1 MIIKSLFIIISMQSE
16 VAKLWLN
23 GANVGTTISQIGIR
37 NSSNTEY
44 TFFVDLRLVLGET
57 MFQKY
62 EAFKVYFGFLNLG
75 TGATTNIDTMFV
87 NGLNLIPASYQG
99 KPAGFNTAI
108 DVFSQTAQMND
119 PANLGGKNSN
129 IQEFVM
135 IKPDN
140 AKVELTISFA
150 RDDAAVPNLTLHTFF
165 LTFVPFQ
172 KDKIYKNPFNYLYQ
186 NELANF
192 TLTTQILSAGAT
204 NDYGTMNSTISAFT
218 FTNVNMR
225 RIIGTMW
232 DKYDKFN
239 LVCANI
245 GIGQTAT
252 SMSGNQRFLF
262 FQIQG
267 LQFINCLS
275 TTASSTFSQS
285 VAYTP
290 IFRYQSTSSADSDS
304 FAVPESLISFRK
316 PESENVDLAFQ
327 LFTANGGGAAY
338 NPQMNQFSLTFAVVG
353 IKE

>member
-1 MIIKSLFIIISMQSE
+1 MDQE
-16 VAKLWLN
+16 VAKLWLY
-23 GANVGTTISQIGIR
+23 GANIGTTQTQIGIR
-37 NSSNTEY
+37 NSTNTEY
-44 TFFVDLRLVLGET
+44 TFFVDLRLVLGES

-62 EAFKVYFGFLNLG
+62 EAFKVYFGFVNPG
-75 TGATTNIDTMFV
+75 TGAIANINTMFV

-99 KPAGFNTAI
+99 KQAGFNTAV
-108 DVFSQTAQMND
+108 DFFSQTVQQND
-119 PANLGGKNSN
+119 SFNVGGKNAN
-129 IQEFVM
+129 TQEFVM

-140 AKVELTISFA
+140 GNIALTISFV
-150 RDDAAVPNLTLHTFF
+150 RDDATVPTLLQGVFF
-165 LTFVPFQ
+165 LTFAPFQ

-204 NDYGTMNSTISAFT
+204 NAFGTMNSTFTTFT

-239 LVCANI
+239 LVCANV
-245 GIGQTAT
+245 GVGNTSTSLTAT
-252 SMSGNQRFLF
+252 QRFMF

-275 TTASSTFSQS
+275 TTTTSTFSQS

-290 IFRYQSTSSADSDS
+290 IFRYTTASSADSDS
-304 FAVPESLISFRK
+304 FAVPESLSSFRK

-327 LFTANGGGAAY
+327 LFTVNGGGVAL
-338 NPQMNQFSLTFAVVG
+338 NSQMNQFSLSFTVVG

>member
-1 MIIKSLFIIISMQSE
+1 MNQE
-16 VAKLWLN
+16 VAKLYLN
-23 GANVGTTISQIGIR
+23 GGNLGTTISQIGIR

-62 EAFKVYFGFLNLG
+62 EAFKVYFGFLNLNTG
-75 TGATTNIDTMFV
+75 TTANIDTMFV

-108 DVFSQTAQMND
+108 DVFSQTVAMTD
-119 PANLGGKNSN
+119 SINLGGKNAN

-140 AKVELTISFA
+140 GNIALTISFG

-204 NDYGTMNSTISAFT
+204 NEFGTMNSTFT
-218 FTNVNMR
+218 TFNFTNVNMR
-225 RIIGTMW
+225 RIIGNMW

-239 LVCANI
+239 LVCLNV
-245 GIGQTAT
+245 GVGNTAT
-252 SMSGNQRFLF
+252 SLSSNQRFLF

-275 TTASSTFSQS
+275 TTTTSSFSQS

-290 IFRYQSTSSADSDS
+290 IFRYITASTSDSDT

-327 LFTANGGGAAY
+327 LFTLNGGGTAF
-338 NPQMNQFSLTFAVVG
+338 NSQFNQFSLTFAVVG
-353 IKE
+353 VGNQGSSTTPPF

>member
-1 MIIKSLFIIISMQSE
+1 MDQE
-16 VAKLWLN
+16 VAKLWLYGGN
-23 GANVGTTISQIGIR
+23 LSTTQSKIGIR
-37 NSSNTEY
+37 NTTNTEY
-44 TFFVDLRLVLGET
+44 RFFVDLRLVLGET

-62 EAFKVYFGFLNLG
+62 EAFKVYFGFLNLSSG
-75 TGATTNIDTMFV
+75 TVNIDTMFV

-99 KPAGFNTAI
+99 NPAAFNTAI
-108 DVFSQTAQMND
+108 NIFGQSSSNIDST
-119 PANLGGKNSN
+119 NLGGKNAN

-135 IKPDN
+135 IKPNDSN
-140 AKVELTISFA
+140 VELNMSFV
-150 RDDAAVPNLTLHTFF
+150 RDDAAVETLQIYTFY

-192 TLTTQILSAGAT
+192 TLTTQILTAGGT
-204 NDYGTMNSTISAFT
+204 NEYGTMNSFFSNFT

-232 DKYDKFN
+232 DKYNKFN
-239 LVCANI
+239 LVCLNV
-245 GIGQTAT
+245 GIGSTAT
-252 SMSGNQRFLF
+252 SLSGNQRNQF

-275 TTASSTFSQS
+275 TTSSSSFSQS

-290 IFRYQSTSSADSDS
+290 FFRYVSANTSDSDTFS
-304 FAVPESLISFRK
+304 VPDSLISFRK

-327 LFTANGGGAAY
+327 LFTANQGGAIL

>member
-1 MIIKSLFIIISMQSE
+1 MDQE

-23 GANVGTTISQIGIR
+23 GRDLSTTQSQIGII
-37 NSSNTEY
+37 NSTETEY

-62 EAFKVYFGFLNLG
+62 EAYKVYFGFLNLAIG
-75 TGATTNIDTMFV
+75 GLPPNILTMFV

-99 KPAGFNTAI
+99 NPAGFNTAVDI
-108 DVFSQTAQMND
+108 TSQTVQFID
-119 PANLGGKNSN
+119 SINLEGKNAN

-135 IKPDN
+135 IKPNDS
-140 AKVELTISFA
+140 KVELNISFI
-150 RDDAAVPNLTLHTFF
+150 RDDALLPNLNPHTFF

-172 KDKIYKNPFNYLYQ
+172 KDKIYKNPFNQLYQ

-204 NDYGTMNSTISAFT
+204 NEYGTMNSTFTNFT

-239 LVCANI
+239 LVCSSV
-245 GIGQTAT
+245 GIGSTT
-252 SMSGNQRFLF
+252 TTMSSNVRFMF

-275 TTASSTFSQS
+275 TTSSQTFSQS

-290 IFRYQSTSSADSDS
+290 IFRYVFVNKSDSDTFS
-304 FAVPESLISFRK
+304 VPEGLISFRK

-327 LFTANGGGAAY
+327 LYTANLGGSPL
-338 NPQMNQFSLTFAVVG
+338 NVQMNQFSLTFTVVG

>member
-1 MIIKSLFIIISMQSE
+1 MQTE
-16 VAKLWLN
+16 VAKLWLY

-37 NSSNTEY
+37 NSTNTEY
-44 TFFVDLRLVLGET
+44 TFFVDLRMVLGET

-62 EAFKVYFGFLNLG
+62 EAFKVYFGFVNQG
-75 TGATTNIDTMFV
+75 TGTTANIDTVFV
-87 NGLNLIPASYQG
+87 NGINLIQASYQG
-99 KPAGFNTAI
+99 KQAGFNTAVDI
-108 DVFSQTAQMND
+108 YSQTVQMTD
-119 PANLGGKNSN
+119 PANLGGKNAN
-129 IQEFVM
+129 TQEFVM

-140 AKVELTISFA
+140 AKIELTISIV
-150 RDDAAVPNLTLHTFF
+150 RDDAAIPTLLQGVFF

-204 NDYGTMNSTISAFT
+204 NEYGTMNSTFT
-218 FTNVNMR
+218 TFNFTNVNMR

-239 LVCANI
+239 LVCSNV
-245 GIGQTAT
+245 GIGSTAT
-252 SMSGNQRFLF
+252 TITGNQRFMF

-267 LQFINCLS
+267 LQFINSLS
-275 TTASSTFSQS
+275 TTTSSTFSQS

-290 IFRYQSTSSADSDS
+290 IFRYATASTADSDS

-327 LFTANGGGAAY
+327 LFTVNSGGTAL
-338 NPQMNQFSLTFAVVG
+338 NLQMNQFSLTFAVVG

>member
-1 MIIKSLFIIISMQSE
+1 MQTE

-37 NSSNTEY
+37 NSTNTEY

-62 EAFKVYFGFLNLG
+62 EAFKVYFGSVNIG
-75 TGATTNIDTMFV
+75 TGTVSIDTIFV
-87 NGLNLIPASYQG
+87 NGINLIQASYQG
-99 KPAGFNTAI
+99 KQAGFNTAI
-108 DVFSQTAQMND
+108 DVFSQTVN
-119 PANLGGKNSN
+119 PNNSENLGGKNAN
-129 IQEFVM
+129 IREFMM

-140 AKVELTISFA
+140 TKIELNISLV
-150 RDDAAVPNLTLHTFF
+150 RDDATVPTLSLTVFF
-165 LTFVPFQ
+165 LTFAPFH

-204 NDYGTMNSTISAFT
+204 NEFGTMNTTFTTFT

-239 LVCANI
+239 LVCLNV

-252 SMSGNQRFLF
+252 TLSSAQRFMF

-275 TTASSTFSQS
+275 TTTSSSFSQS

-290 IFRYQSTSSADSDS
+290 IFRYATASTADSDS
-304 FAVPESLISFRK
+304 FAVPESLIGFRK

-327 LFTANGGGAAY
+327 LFTINGGGTAL
-338 NPQMNQFSLTFAVVG
+338 NLQMNQFSITFAVVG
-353 IKE
+353 IK

>member
-1 MIIKSLFIIISMQSE
+1 MDQE
-16 VAKLWLN
+16 VAKLWLYGGN
-23 GANVGTTISQIGIR
+23 LSTTQSKIGIR
-37 NSSNTEY
+37 NSTNTEY
-44 TFFVDLRLVLGET
+44 RFFVDLRLVLGET

-62 EAFKVYFGFLNLG
+62 EAFKVYFGFLNLSSG
-75 TGATTNIDTMFV
+75 TTNIDTMFV

-99 KPAGFNTAI
+99 NPAAFNTAI
-108 DVFSQTAQMND
+108 NIFSQSASNID
-119 PANLGGKNSN
+119 SINLGGKNAN

-135 IKPDN
+135 IKPNDS
-140 AKVELTISFA
+140 KVELNISFV
-150 RDDAAVPNLTLHTFF
+150 RDDAAVETLQLYTFF

-192 TLTTQILSAGAT
+192 TLTTQILTAGGT
-204 NDYGTMNSTISAFT
+204 NEYGTMNSFFSNFT

-232 DKYDKFN
+232 DKYNKFN
-239 LVCANI
+239 LVCLNV
-245 GIGQTAT
+245 GIGSTAT
-252 SMSGNQRFLF
+252 SLSGNQRNQW
-262 FQIQG
+262 FQIEG

-275 TTASSTFSQS
+275 TTTSSSFSQS

-290 IFRYQSTSSADSDS
+290 FYRYVSANISDSDTFS
-304 FAVPESLISFRK
+304 VPDSLISFRK

-327 LFTANGGGAAY
+327 MFTANLGGAALDA
-338 NPQMNQFSLTFAVVG
+338 QMNQFSFTFAVVG

>member
-1 MIIKSLFIIISMQSE
+1 MNQE
-16 VAKLWLN
+16 VAKLWLY
-23 GANVGTTISQIGIR
+23 GASVGTTISQIGIR
-37 NSSNTEY
+37 NTTNTEY
-44 TFFVDLRLVLGET
+44 TFFVDLRLVLGES

-62 EAFKVYFGFLNLG
+62 EAFKVYFGFVNPG
-75 TGATTNIDTMFV
+75 TGATANINTMFV

-99 KPAGFNTAI
+99 KEAGFNTAVDI
-108 DVFSQTAQMND
+108 YSQTVQMND
-119 PANLGGKNSN
+119 SFSVGGKNAN

-140 AKVELTISFA
+140 AKVSLTISFA
-150 RDDAAVPNLTLHTFF
+150 RDDAAVPTLLQGVFF
-165 LTFVPFQ
+165 LTFAPFQ

-204 NDYGTMNSTISAFT
+204 NEFGTMNTTFTTFT

-239 LVCANI
+239 LVCLNV

-252 SMSGNQRFLF
+252 TLSSAQRFMF

-275 TTASSTFSQS
+275 TTTSSSFSQS

-290 IFRYQSTSSADSDS
+290 IFRYATASTADSDS
-304 FAVPESLISFRK
+304 FAVPESLIGFRK

-327 LFTANGGGAAY
+327 LFTINGGGTAL
-338 NPQMNQFSLTFAVVG
+338 NLQMNQFSITFAVVG
-353 IKE
+353 IK

>member
-1 MIIKSLFIIISMQSE
+1 MDQE

-23 GANVGTTISQIGIR
+23 GGNLSTTQSKIGIR
-37 NSSNTEY
+37 NTTNTEY
-44 TFFVDLRLVLGET
+44 RFFVDLRLVLGET

-62 EAFKVYFGFLNLG
+62 EAFKVYFGFLNLSSG
-75 TGATTNIDTMFV
+75 TTNMSTMFV

-99 KPAGFNTAI
+99 NPAAFNTAI
-108 DVFSQTAQMND
+108 NIFSQSASNID
-119 PANLGGKNSN
+119 SINLGGKNAN

-135 IKPDN
+135 IKPNDS
-140 AKVELTISFA
+140 KVELNISFV
-150 RDDAAVPNLTLHTFF
+150 RDDAAVETLQIYTFY

-192 TLTTQILSAGAT
+192 TLTTQILTAGGT
-204 NDYGTMNSTISAFT
+204 NEYGTMNSFFSNFT

-232 DKYDKFN
+232 DKYNKFN
-239 LVCANI
+239 LICLNV
-245 GIGQTAT
+245 GIGSTAT
-252 SMSGNQRFLF
+252 SLSGNQRNQF
-262 FQIQG
+262 FQIEG

-275 TTASSTFSQS
+275 TTSSSSFSQS

-290 IFRYQSTSSADSDS
+290 IFRYVSANISDSDTFS
-304 FAVPESLISFRK
+304 VPDSLISFRK

-327 LFTANGGGAAY
+327 LFTANQGGAIL

>member
-1 MIIKSLFIIISMQSE
+1 MNQE
-16 VAKLWLN
+16 VAKLWLY
-23 GANVGTTISQIGIR
+23 GANIGTTISQIGIR
-37 NSSNTEY
+37 NSTNTEY

-57 MFQKY
+57 MFEKY
-62 EAFKVYFGFLNLG
+62 EAFKVYFGFFNPAAG
-75 TGATTNIDTMFV
+75 SVANINTMFV
-87 NGLNLIPASYQG
+87 NGLNLIPSSYQG
-99 KPAGFNTAI
+99 KQAGFNTAV
-108 DVFSQTAQMND
+108 DFFSQTITLTDSINF
-119 PANLGGKNSN
+119 GGKNAN
-129 IQEFVM
+129 IKEFVM

-140 AKVELTISFA
+140 AKVELTISFL
-150 RDDAAVPNLTLHTFF
+150 RDDAGIPTLSQAVFF
-165 LTFVPFQ
+165 LTFAPFQ

-204 NDYGTMNSTISAFT
+204 NAFGTMNSTFTTFT

-239 LVCANI
+239 LVCLNV
-245 GIGQTAT
+245 GVGSTAT
-252 SMSGNQRFLF
+252 TISSNQRFMF

-275 TTASSTFSQS
+275 TTTTSSFSQS

-290 IFRYQSTSSADSDS
+290 IFRYITASTSDSDT

-327 LFTANGGGAAY
+327 LFSINNGGTAL
-338 NPQMNQFSLTFAVVG
+338 NLQMNQFSLTFAVVG

>member
-1 MIIKSLFIIISMQSE
+1 MDQE

-23 GANVGTTISQIGIR
+23 GGNLSTTQSKIGIR
-37 NSSNTEY
+37 NSTNTEY

-62 EAFKVYFGFLNLG
+62 EAFKVYFGFLNLSSG
-75 TGATTNIDTMFV
+75 TTNIDTMFV

-99 KPAGFNTAI
+99 NPAAFNTAI
-108 DVFSQTAQMND
+108 NIFSQSSSNID
-119 PANLGGKNSN
+119 SINLGGKNAN

-135 IKPDN
+135 IKPNDSN
-140 AKVELTISFA
+140 VELNISFV
-150 RDDAAVPNLTLHTFF
+150 RDDAAVETLQIYTFF

-192 TLTTQILSAGAT
+192 TLTTQILTAGGT
-204 NDYGTMNSTISAFT
+204 NEYGTMNSFFSNFT

-232 DKYDKFN
+232 DKYNKFN
-239 LVCANI
+239 LVCLNV
-245 GIGQTAT
+245 GIGSTAT
-252 SMSGNQRFLF
+252 SLSGNQRNQF
-262 FQIQG
+262 FQIEG

-275 TTASSTFSQS
+275 TTSSSSFSQS

-290 IFRYQSTSSADSDS
+290 YFRYVSANTSDSDTFS
-304 FAVPESLISFRK
+304 VPDSLISFRK

-327 LFTANGGGAAY
+327 LFTANQGGAPL

>member
-1 MIIKSLFIIISMQSE
+1 MQTE
-16 VAKLWLN
+16 VAKLWLYT
-23 GANVGTTISQIGIR
+23 ANVGTTISQVGIR
-37 NSSNTEY
+37 NATNTEY

-62 EAFKVYFGFLNLG
+62 EAFKVYFGQLQLG
-75 TGATTNIDTMFV
+75 TGSVGIDTIFV
-87 NGLNLIPASYQG
+87 NGINLIPASYQG
-99 KPAGFNTAI
+99 KQAGFNTAVDI
-108 DVFSQTAQMND
+108 FSQSVQMND
-119 PANLGGKNSN
+119 PFSVGGKNAN
-129 IQEFVM
+129 TQEFVM

-140 AKVELTISFA
+140 TKIELNISLV
-150 RDDAAVPNLTLHTFF
+150 RDDATVPTLLQGVFF

-204 NDYGTMNSTISAFT
+204 NEYGTMNSTFT
-218 FTNVNMR
+218 TFNFTNVNMR

-239 LVCANI
+239 LVCSNV
-245 GIGQTAT
+245 GIGSTAT
-252 SMSGNQRFLF
+252 TITGNQRFMF

-267 LQFINCLS
+267 LQFINSLS

-290 IFRYQSTSSADSDS
+290 IFRYTTASTADSDN

-327 LFTANGGGAAY
+327 LFTVNGGGAAL
-338 NPQMNQFSLTFAVVG
+338 NLQMNQFSLTFAVVG

>member
-1 MIIKSLFIIISMQSE
+1 MDQE

-23 GANVGTTISQIGIR
+23 GGNLSTTQSKIGIR
-37 NSSNTEY
+37 NTTNTEY
-44 TFFVDLRLVLGET
+44 RFFVDLRLVLGET

-62 EAFKVYFGFLNLG
+62 EAFKVYFGFLNLSSG
-75 TGATTNIDTMFV
+75 TTNMSTMFV

-99 KPAGFNTAI
+99 NPAAFNTAI
-108 DVFSQTAQMND
+108 NIFSQSASNID
-119 PANLGGKNSN
+119 SLNLGGKNAN

-135 IKPDN
+135 IKPNDS
-140 AKVELTISFA
+140 KVELNISFV
-150 RDDAAVPNLTLHTFF
+150 RDDAAVETLQIYTFN

-192 TLTTQILSAGAT
+192 TLTTQILTAGGT
-204 NDYGTMNSTISAFT
+204 NEYGTMNSFFTNFT

-232 DKYDKFN
+232 DKYNKFN
-239 LVCANI
+239 LICLNV
-245 GIGQTAT
+245 GIGSTAT
-252 SMSGNQRFLF
+252 SLSGNQRNQF
-262 FQIQG
+262 FQIEG

-275 TTASSTFSQS
+275 TTSSSSFSQS

-290 IFRYQSTSSADSDS
+290 FYRYVSANISDSDTFS
-304 FAVPESLISFRK
+304 VPDSLISFRK

-327 LFTANGGGAAY
+327 MFTANLGGAALGA
-338 NPQMNQFSLTFAVVG
+338 QMNQFSLTFAVVG

>member
-1 MIIKSLFIIISMQSE
+1 MNQE
-16 VAKLWLN
+16 VAKLYLN
-23 GANVGTTISQIGIR
+23 TANIGTTISQIGIR
-37 NSSNTEY
+37 NSTNTEY

-62 EAFKVYFGFLNLG
+62 EAFKVYFGFVNPG
-75 TGATTNIDTMFV
+75 TGSTGIDTIFV
-87 NGLNLIPASYQG
+87 NGLNLIPASYQD
-99 KPAGFNTAI
+99 KPAGFNTAVDI
-108 DVFSQTAQMND
+108 YSQTATQND
-119 PANLGGKNSN
+119 PINLGGKNAN

-140 AKVELTISFA
+140 AKVELNISFV
-150 RDDAAVPNLTLHTFF
+150 RDDATIPTLVQGVFF

-204 NDYGTMNSTISAFT
+204 NEFGTMNSTFTTFT

-232 DKYDKFN
+232 DKYNKFN
-239 LVCANI
+239 LVCANV

-252 SMSGNQRFLF
+252 ALNGTQRFLF

-275 TTASSTFSQS
+275 TTTSSSFSQS

-290 IFRYQSTSSADSDS
+290 IFRYATVSTADSDS
-304 FAVPESLISFRK
+304 LAVPESLISFRK

-327 LFTANGGGAAY
+327 LFTINGGGTAY

>member
-1 MIIKSLFIIISMQSE
+1 MNQE
-16 VAKLWLN
+16 VAKLWLY
-23 GANVGTTISQIGIR
+23 GASVGTTISQIGIR
-37 NSSNTEY
+37 NTTNTEY
-44 TFFVDLRLVLGET
+44 TFFVDLRLVLGES

-62 EAFKVYFGFLNLG
+62 EAFKVYFGFVNPG
-75 TGATTNIDTMFV
+75 PGATANINTMFV
-87 NGLNLIPASYQG
+87 NGINLIQASYQG
-99 KPAGFNTAI
+99 KQAGFNTAVDI
-108 DVFSQTAQMND
+108 FSQTVQMND
-119 PANLGGKNSN
+119 SFSVGGKNAN
-129 IQEFVM
+129 TQEFVM

-140 AKVELTISFA
+140 AKIELTISFV
-150 RDDAAVPNLTLHTFF
+150 RDDAGVPTLSQAVFF
-165 LTFVPFQ
+165 LTFAPFQ

-204 NDYGTMNSTISAFT
+204 NAFGTMNSTFTTFT

-239 LVCANI
+239 LVCANV
-245 GIGQTAT
+245 GVGNT
-252 SMSGNQRFLF
+252 STTLSSNQRFMF

-275 TTASSTFSQS
+275 TTTTSTFSQS

-290 IFRYQSTSSADSDS
+290 IFRYTTASSADSDS
-304 FAVPESLISFRK
+304 FAVPDSLISFRK

-327 LFTANGGGAAY
+327 LFTLNSGGTAL
-338 NPQMNQFSLTFAVVG
+338 NSQMNQFSLTFTVIGVG
-353 IKE
+353 NQGSPTTPPF

>member
-1 MIIKSLFIIISMQSE
+1 MDQE
-16 VAKLWLN
+16 VAKLWLYGGN
-23 GANVGTTISQIGIR
+23 LSTTQSKIGIR
-37 NSSNTEY
+37 NSTNTEY
-44 TFFVDLRLVLGET
+44 RFFVDLRLVLGET

-62 EAFKVYFGFLNLG
+62 EAFKVYFGFLNLSSG
-75 TGATTNIDTMFV
+75 TTNIDTMFV

-99 KPAGFNTAI
+99 NPAAFNTAI
-108 DVFSQTAQMND
+108 NIFSQSASNID
-119 PANLGGKNSN
+119 SINLGGKNAN

-135 IKPDN
+135 IKPNDSN
-140 AKVELTISFA
+140 VELNISFV
-150 RDDAAVPNLTLHTFF
+150 RDDAAVETLQLYTFF

-192 TLTTQILSAGAT
+192 TLTTQILTAGGT
-204 NDYGTMNSTISAFT
+204 NEYGTMNSFFSNFT

-232 DKYDKFN
+232 DKYNKFN
-239 LVCANI
+239 LVCLNV
-245 GIGQTAT
+245 GIGSTAT
-252 SMSGNQRFLF
+252 SLSGNQRNQW
-262 FQIQG
+262 FQIEG

-275 TTASSTFSQS
+275 TTTSSSFSQS

-290 IFRYQSTSSADSDS
+290 FYRYVSANISDSDTFS
-304 FAVPESLISFRK
+304 VPDSLISFRK

-327 LFTANGGGAAY
+327 MFTANLGGAALDA
-338 NPQMNQFSLTFAVVG
+338 QMNQFSFTFAVVG

>member
-1 MIIKSLFIIISMQSE
+1 MDQE

-23 GANVGTTISQIGIR
+23 GGNLSTTQSKIGIR
-37 NSSNTEY
+37 NTTNTEY
-44 TFFVDLRLVLGET
+44 RFFVDLRLVLGET

-62 EAFKVYFGFLNLG
+62 EAFKVYFGFLNLSSG
-75 TGATTNIDTMFV
+75 TVNIDTMFV

-99 KPAGFNTAI
+99 NPAAFNTAI
-108 DVFSQTAQMND
+108 NIFSQSASNID
-119 PANLGGKNSN
+119 SLNLGGKNAN

-135 IKPDN
+135 IKPNDS
-140 AKVELTISFA
+140 KVELNISFV
-150 RDDAAVPNLTLHTFF
+150 RDDAAVETLQLYTFS

-192 TLTTQILSAGAT
+192 TLTTQILTAGGT
-204 NDYGTMNSTISAFT
+204 NEYGTMNSFFTNFT

-232 DKYDKFN
+232 DKYNKFN
-239 LVCANI
+239 LVCLNV
-245 GIGQTAT
+245 GIGSTAT
-252 SMSGNQRFLF
+252 SLSGNQRNQF

-275 TTASSTFSQS
+275 TTSSSSFSQS

-290 IFRYQSTSSADSDS
+290 FYRYVSANISDSDTFS
-304 FAVPESLISFRK
+304 VPDSLISFRK

-327 LFTANGGGAAY
+327 MFTANLGGAALDV
-338 NPQMNQFSLTFAVVG
+338 QMNQFSFTFAVVG

>member
-1 MIIKSLFIIISMQSE
+1 MQTE
-16 VAKLWLN
+16 VAKLWLYT
-23 GANVGTTISQIGIR
+23 ANIGTTISQVGIR
-37 NSSNTEY
+37 NSTNTEY
-44 TFFVDLRLVLGET
+44 TFFVDLRLVLGES

-62 EAFKVYFGFLNLG
+62 EAFKVYFGFVNQG
-75 TGATTNIDTMFV
+75 TGSIGIDTLFV

-108 DVFSQTAQMND
+108 DIFSQTVQQND
-119 PANLGGKNSN
+119 SFSVGGKNAN
-129 IQEFVM
+129 TQEFVM

-140 AKVELTISFA
+140 AKIELTISFV
-150 RDDAAVPNLTLHTFF
+150 RDDAAIPTLSLHTFF
-165 LTFVPFQ
+165 LTFAPFQ

-204 NDYGTMNSTISAFT
+204 NAFGTMNSTFTTFT

-239 LVCANI
+239 LVCANV
-245 GIGQTAT
+245 GVGNT
-252 SMSGNQRFLF
+252 STTLSSNQRFMF

-275 TTASSTFSQS
+275 TTTSSTFSQS

-290 IFRYQSTSSADSDS
+290 TFRYTTASSADSDS
-304 FAVPESLISFRK
+304 FAVPDSLISFRK

-327 LFTANGGGAAY
+327 LFTVNSGGTAL
-338 NPQMNQFSLTFAVVG
+338 NSQMNQFSLSFAVVG

>member
-1 MIIKSLFIIISMQSE
+1 MDQE

-23 GANVGTTISQIGIR
+23 GGNLSTTQSKIGIR
-37 NSSNTEY
+37 NTTNTEY
-44 TFFVDLRLVLGET
+44 RFFVDLRLVLGET

-62 EAFKVYFGFLNLG
+62 EAFKVYFGFLNLSSG
-75 TGATTNIDTMFV
+75 TVNIDTMFV

-99 KPAGFNTAI
+99 NPAGFNTAI
-108 DVFSQTAQMND
+108 NIFSQSASNID
-119 PANLGGKNSN
+119 SINLGGKNAN

-135 IKPDN
+135 IKPNDSN
-140 AKVELTISFA
+140 VELNISFV
-150 RDDAAVPNLTLHTFF
+150 RDDAAVETLQIYTFF

-192 TLTTQILSAGAT
+192 TLTTQILTAGGT
-204 NDYGTMNSTISAFT
+204 NEYGTMNSFFTNFT

-232 DKYDKFN
+232 DKYNKFN
-239 LVCANI
+239 LVCLNV
-245 GIGQTAT
+245 GIGSTAT
-252 SMSGNQRFLF
+252 SLSGNQRNQW

-275 TTASSTFSQS
+275 TTTSSSFSQS

-290 IFRYQSTSSADSDS
+290 FYRYVSANISDSDTFS
-304 FAVPESLISFRK
+304 VPDSLISFRK

-327 LFTANGGGAAY
+327 MFTANLGGAALDA
-338 NPQMNQFSLTFAVVG
+338 QMNQFSFTFAVVG

>member
-1 MIIKSLFIIISMQSE
+1 MDQE

-23 GANVGTTISQIGIR
+23 GGNLSTTQSKIGIR
-37 NSSNTEY
+37 NTTNTEY
-44 TFFVDLRLVLGET
+44 RFFVDLRLVLGET

-62 EAFKVYFGFLNLG
+62 EAFKVYFGFLNLSSG
-75 TGATTNIDTMFV
+75 TTNIDTMFV

-99 KPAGFNTAI
+99 NPAAFNTAI
-108 DVFSQTAQMND
+108 NIFSQSASNID
-119 PANLGGKNSN
+119 SINLGGKNAN

-135 IKPDN
+135 IKPNDS
-140 AKVELTISFA
+140 KVELNISFV
-150 RDDAAVPNLTLHTFF
+150 RDDAAVETLQIYTFS

-192 TLTTQILSAGAT
+192 TLSTQVLTAGGT
-204 NDYGTMNSTISAFT
+204 NEYGTMNSFFTNFT

-232 DKYDKFN
+232 DKYNKFN
-239 LVCANI
+239 LVCLNV
-245 GIGQTAT
+245 GIGSTAT
-252 SMSGNQRFLF
+252 SLSGNQRNQF

-275 TTASSTFSQS
+275 TTSSSSFSQS

-290 IFRYQSTSSADSDS
+290 FFRYVSANTSDSDTFS
-304 FAVPESLISFRK
+304 VPDSLISFRK

-327 LFTANGGGAAY
+327 MFTANQGGAAL
-338 NPQMNQFSLTFAVVG
+338 NPQMNQFSFTFAVVG

>member
-1 MIIKSLFIIISMQSE
+1 MDQE

-23 GANVGTTISQIGIR
+23 GGNLSTTQSKIGIR
-37 NSSNTEY
+37 NTTNTEY
-44 TFFVDLRLVLGET
+44 RFFVDLRLVLGET

-62 EAFKVYFGFLNLG
+62 EAFKVYFGFLNLSSG
-75 TGATTNIDTMFV
+75 TTNIDTMFV

-99 KPAGFNTAI
+99 NPAAFNTAI
-108 DVFSQTAQMND
+108 NIFSQSASNID
-119 PANLGGKNSN
+119 SINLGGKNAN

-135 IKPDN
+135 IKPNDS
-140 AKVELTISFA
+140 KVELNISFV
-150 RDDAAVPNLTLHTFF
+150 RDDAAVETLQLYTFF

-192 TLTTQILSAGAT
+192 TLTTQILTAGGT
-204 NDYGTMNSTISAFT
+204 NEYGTMNSLFTIFT

-232 DKYDKFN
+232 DKYNKFN
-239 LVCANI
+239 LVCLNV
-245 GIGQTAT
+245 GIGSTAT
-252 SMSGNQRFLF
+252 SLSGNQRNQF

-275 TTASSTFSQS
+275 TTTSSSFSQS

-290 IFRYQSTSSADSDS
+290 FFRYVSANTSDSDTFS
-304 FAVPESLISFRK
+304 VPESLISFRK

-327 LFTANGGGAAY
+327 MFSANQGGTAL
-338 NPQMNQFSLTFAVVG
+338 NPQMNQFSFTFAVVG

>member
-1 MIIKSLFIIISMQSE
+1 
-16 VAKLWLN
+16 
-23 GANVGTTISQIGIR
+23 
-37 NSSNTEY
+37 
-44 TFFVDLRLVLGET
+44 

-62 EAFKVYFGFLNLG
+62 EAFKVYFGFVNLS
-75 TGATTNIDTMFV
+75 TGSVGIDTLFV

-99 KPAGFNTAI
+99 KQAGFNTAI
-108 DVFSQTAQMND
+108 DIFSQSVQQID
-119 PANLGGKNSN
+119 PFSLGGKNAN

-140 AKVELTISFA
+140 AKIELTISFA
-150 RDDAAVPNLTLHTFF
+150 RDDAAVPTLSLHTFF
-165 LTFVPFQ
+165 LTFAPFQ
-172 KDKIYKNPFNYLYQ
+172 KNKIYKNPFNYLYQ

-204 NDYGTMNSTISAFT
+204 NAFGTMNSTFTTFT

-245 GIGQTAT
+245 GVGQTAT
-252 SMSGNQRFLF
+252 TLSASQRFMF

-275 TTASSTFSQS
+275 TTTSSTFSQS

-290 IFRYQSTSSADSDS
+290 IFRYTTVSSADSDS
-304 FAVPESLISFRK
+304 FAVPDSLISFRK

-327 LFTANGGGAAY
+327 LFTLNGGGAAL
-338 NPQMNQFSLTFAVVG
+338 NSQMNQFSLTFAVVG

>member
-1 MIIKSLFIIISMQSE
+1 MDQE
-16 VAKLWLN
+16 VAKLWLY
-23 GANVGTTISQIGIR
+23 GANVGTTQSEIGIR
-37 NSSNTEY
+37 NSDNTQY

-57 MFQKY
+57 MYQKY
-62 EAFKVYFGFLNLG
+62 DAFKVYFGFVNLNTG
-75 TGATTNIDTMFV
+75 TANIDTIFV

-99 KPAGFNTAI
+99 KQAGFNTAVDI
-108 DVFSQTAQMND
+108 FNQVVLMGDSI
-119 PANLGGKNSN
+119 NLGGKNAN

-140 AKVELTISFA
+140 AKIALNISIV
-150 RDDAAVPNLTLHTFF
+150 RDDGTVPNLLLTTFF

-192 TLTTQILSAGAT
+192 TLTTQILSAGTT
-204 NDYGTMNSTISAFT
+204 NTFGTMNSTFTNFT

-232 DKYDKFN
+232 DKYNKFN
-239 LVCANI
+239 LVCTNV

-252 SMSGNQRFLF
+252 VFSGAQRFLW

-275 TTASSTFSQS
+275 TTTTSSFSQS

-290 IFRYQSTSSADSDS
+290 IFRYTTASTAESDS
-304 FAVPESLISFRK
+304 FAMPEGLISFRK
-316 PESENVDLAFQ
+316 PESEAVDLAFQ
-327 LFTANGGGAAY
+327 LFTANLGGQAL
-338 NPQMNQFSLTFAVVG
+338 NLQFNQFSLTFAVVG

>member
-1 MIIKSLFIIISMQSE
+1 MNQE
-16 VAKLWLN
+16 VAKLWLY
-23 GANVGTTISQIGIR
+23 GANVETTISQIGIR
-37 NSSNTEY
+37 NSTNTEY

-62 EAFKVYFGFLNLG
+62 EAFKVYFGFVNLS
-75 TGATTNIDTMFV
+75 TGSLGIDTLFV

-99 KPAGFNTAI
+99 KQAGFNTAI
-108 DVFSQTAQMND
+108 DIFSQSVQQLD
-119 PANLGGKNSN
+119 PFSLGGKNAN

-135 IKPDN
+135 IKPDD
-140 AKVELTISFA
+140 AKVALTISFA
-150 RDDAAVPNLTLHTFF
+150 RDDAGSPTLSLHTFF
-165 LTFVPFQ
+165 LTFAPFQ

-204 NDYGTMNSTISAFT
+204 NAFGTMNSTFTTFT

-245 GIGQTAT
+245 GVGQTAT
-252 SMSGNQRFLF
+252 TLSASQRFMF

-275 TTASSTFSQS
+275 TTTTSSFSQS

-290 IFRYQSTSSADSDS
+290 IFRYTTASSADSDS
-304 FAVPESLISFRK
+304 FAVPDSLISFRK

-327 LFTANGGGAAY
+327 LFTVNGGGAAL
-338 NPQMNQFSLTFAVVG
+338 NSQMNQFSLTFAVVG

>member
-1 MIIKSLFIIISMQSE
+1 MDQE
-16 VAKLWLN
+16 VAKLYLN
-23 GANVGTTISQIGIR
+23 GANVTTTISQIGIR
-37 NSSNTEY
+37 NTTNTEY

-62 EAFKVYFGFLNLG
+62 EAFKVYFGFLNLSTG
-75 TGATTNIDTMFV
+75 TVNIDTMFV

-99 KPAGFNTAI
+99 KPAGFNTAVDI
-108 DVFSQTAQMND
+108 FSQSVQMND
-119 PANLGGKNSN
+119 SISLGGKNAN

-150 RDDAAVPNLTLHTFF
+150 RDDAAVPTLSIHTFF
-165 LTFVPFQ
+165 LTFAPFQ

-204 NDYGTMNSTISAFT
+204 NTFGTMNSTFTQFT
-218 FTNVNMR
+218 FRNINMR
-225 RIIGTMW
+225 HIIGTMW

-239 LVCANI
+239 LVCLNI
-245 GIGQTAT
+245 GVGSTAT
-252 SMSGNQRFLF
+252 TISGNQRFLF
-262 FQIQG
+262 FQMQG

-275 TTASSTFSQS
+275 TTTSSSFSQS

-290 IFRYQSTSSADSDS
+290 IFRYIAASTADSDT
-304 FAVPESLISFRK
+304 FAVPDSLISFRK

-327 LFTANGGGAAY
+327 LFTANQGGSAL
-338 NPQMNQFSLTFAVVG
+338 NLQMNQFSLTFAVVG

>member
-1 MIIKSLFIIISMQSE
+1 MDQE
-16 VAKLWLN
+16 VAKLWLY
-23 GANVGTTISQIGIR
+23 GANVGTTQSEIGIR
-37 NSSNTEY
+37 NSENTQY

-62 EAFKVYFGFLNLG
+62 EAFKVYFGFFNIG
-75 TGATTNIDTMFV
+75 VGAIANIDTMFV

-99 KPAGFNTAI
+99 KEAGFNTAVDI
-108 DVFSQTAQMND
+108 FSQTAIPND
-119 PANLGGKNSN
+119 PTNVGGKNCN

-140 AKVELTISFA
+140 AKVALTISFV
-150 RDDAAVPNLTLHTFF
+150 RDDAGLPSLSLHTFF
-165 LTFVPFQ
+165 LTFAPFQ

-204 NDYGTMNSTISAFT
+204 NEYGTMNSTFTNFT

-225 RIIGTMW
+225 RIIGTLW

-239 LVCANI
+239 LVCANV
-245 GIGQTAT
+245 GIGSTAT
-252 SMSGNQRFLF
+252 AMSSTQRFMF
-262 FQIQG
+262 FQIRG

-275 TTASSTFSQS
+275 TTTTSSFSQS

-290 IFRYQSTSSADSDS
+290 LFRYSSSSSSDSDS
-304 FAVPESLISFRK
+304 FAVPESLLSFRK
-316 PESENVDLAFQ
+316 PESETVDLAFQ
-327 LFTANGGGAAY
+327 LFTVNAGGTAQ
-338 NPQMNQFSLTFAVVG
+338 NLQMNQFSLTFAVVG
-353 IKE
+353 IK

>member
-1 MIIKSLFIIISMQSE
+1 MQTE
-16 VAKLWLN
+16 VAKLWLY

-37 NSSNTEY
+37 NSTNTEY
-44 TFFVDLRLVLGET
+44 TFFVDLRMVLGET

-62 EAFKVYFGFLNLG
+62 EAFKVYFGFVNQG
-75 TGATTNIDTMFV
+75 TGTTANIDTVFV
-87 NGLNLIPASYQG
+87 NGINLIQASYQG
-99 KPAGFNTAI
+99 KQAGFNTAVDI
-108 DVFSQTAQMND
+108 YSQTVQMTD
-119 PANLGGKNSN
+119 PANLGGKNAN
-129 IQEFVM
+129 TQEFVM

-140 AKVELTISFA
+140 AKIELTISIV
-150 RDDAAVPNLTLHTFF
+150 RDDAAIPTLLQGVFF

-204 NDYGTMNSTISAFT
+204 NEYGTMNSTFT
-218 FTNVNMR
+218 TFNFTNVNMR

-239 LVCANI
+239 LVCSNV
-245 GIGQTAT
+245 GIGSTAT
-252 SMSGNQRFLF
+252 TITGNQRFMF

-267 LQFINCLS
+267 LQFINSLS

-290 IFRYQSTSSADSDS
+290 IFRYATASTADSDS

-327 LFTANGGGAAY
+327 LFTVNSGGTAL
-338 NPQMNQFSLTFAVVG
+338 NLQMNQFSLTFAVVG